1 MTTTGKD
8 IFDKA
13 ITLMGEMDDNGNTD
27 YADTQEY
34 KNRALNIL
42 NTLRGEVYQY
52 SDTYNDP
59 ADAPCVQFSKV

>member
-27 YADTQEY
+27 YADT
-34 KNRALNIL
+34 
-42 NTLRGEVYQY
+42 
-52 SDTYNDP
+52 
-59 ADAPCVQFSKV
+59 